1 MDYTEKKIKTI
12 NGYKGVI
19 VNVELDRITLPDGKE
34 AFREVV
40 HHPGGVS
47 VLAIDDDKNVI
58 CVRQYRYCFGEHLLE
73 IPAGKL
79 EYGEDPYDCAVRE
92 LSEETGITAGKV
104 QSLGEIYPSPGF
116 CKEVLHLYL
125 ATELSYGD
133 AHLDPGEFLDV
144 VKVPFDELLAKVM
157 SGEIRDGKKVAAVLN
172 TKLILEDK

>member
-73 IPAGKL
+73 IPAGK
-79 EYGEDPYDCAVRE
+79 A
-92 LSEETGITAGKV
+92 GI
-104 QSLGEIYPSPGF
+104 
-116 CKEVLHLYL
+116 
-125 ATELSYGD
+125 
-133 AHLDPGEFLDV
+133 
-144 VKVPFDELLAKVM
+144 
-157 SGEIRDGKKVAAVLN
+157 R
-172 TKLILEDK
+172 